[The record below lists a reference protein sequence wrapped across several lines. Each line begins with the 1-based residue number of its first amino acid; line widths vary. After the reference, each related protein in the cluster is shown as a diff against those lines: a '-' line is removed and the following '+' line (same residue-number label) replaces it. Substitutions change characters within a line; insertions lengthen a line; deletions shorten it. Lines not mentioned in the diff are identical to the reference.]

1 MQYLYIISVDVYA
14 VVDLYGT
21 CAGVTITSN
30 TGMYEGQRVVRHRDT
45 VTRPNKNRLNEQK
58 AAVSESSL

>member
-1 MQYLYIISVDVYA
+1 MYA

-58 AAVSESSL
+58 AAVSKSSL